1 MPATALALA
10 LGAAFIHASWNL
22 LVARSRDPG
31 VATAVAAALS
41 VTLPLPL
48 VAATWRAASPVVPLA
63 IASSGF
69 ELAYLVLLGAAYG
82 RAQLSVIY
90 PLARGLAPVLVLIAG
105 IAIAGTAGS
114 PIAATGVVLV
124 GVGVVAVR
132 GPHGDAGAADVVLA
146 LSIAACIAGYTTIDK
161 AGVTHAAPV
170 TYYELT
176 MTAPSLLSVAWLG
189 RRRGIAAV
197 QAELG
202 PPTML
207 AGLGMFGAYALV
219 LTALTMAPAA
229 AVSATRETSVVIA
242 VILAGLFL
250 AEPVGPRRLLG
261 AVVVVAGI
269 AALAVS

>member
-132 GPHGDAGAADVVLA
+132 EHGDAGAADVVLA

-197 QAELG
+197 RAELG